1 MICKDRDVFFD
12 QKGWGFEQWMA
23 NSELYCGKLLV
34 VFAEKKCSI
43 HFHKLKDETFYIQ
56 SGLIK
61 MRVWEEPF
69 EVEKG
74 DPFTDPSTLK
84 LNQFSEFLMGPGD
97 RLVIPQNVP
106 HQFEGVSAETTII
119 EISTQHF
126 EEDSYR
132 ILQGD

>member
-34 VFAEKKCSI
+34 VFASKKCSV
-43 HFHKLKDETFYIQ
+43 HYHQLKDETFYIQ

-61 MRVWEEPF
+61 MRVWEKPF
-69 EVEKG
+69 EFKQGSPLEP
-74 DPFTDPSTLK
+74 D
-84 LNQFSEFLMGPGD
+84 LNPQPKEFLMGPGD
-97 RLVIPQNVP
+97 RLVIPPNTP
-106 HQFEGVSAETTII
+106 HQFEGIGAESTII